1 MAQAPDRS
9 ARHIVTGAEYV
20 EQINTLESDRRARA
34 AFRDLVLSIVWP
46 GATLFDFGCGT
57 GLDACFYAERG
68 FTVRAYDVDR
78 AMCEFFTAHCRG
90 MIEAGH
96 VKLESGAY
104 RDFLTRNRAAS
115 GEDGVDLV
123 TSNFAPLNLIDNLR
137 ELFATFHA
145 LTAPKGKVLA
155 SVLSPYFIGDFRYRW
170 WWRNLP
176 RLLRDGRYSVAG
188 AQAPIVRRRL
198 ADFAAQSAPYF
209 TLERV
214 FRGLPERHLQVAGG
228 IERSGGSR
236 GASLGLSTCRFMF
249 LLFARREDNDDGQ

>member
-20 EQINTLESDRRARA
+20 EQLNALESDRRARA
-34 AFRDLVLSIVWP
+34 GFRDLVLNIVRP

-68 FTVRAYDVDR
+68 FTVRAYDVDQ
-78 AMCEFFTAHCRG
+78 AMCEFFAAHCRN

-96 VKLESGAY
+96 VKLQSGTY
-104 RDFLTRNRAAS
+104 RDFLTCNRVAS

-123 TSNFAPLNLIDNLR
+123 TANFAPLNLIDNLS
-137 ELFATFHA
+137 ELFASFHA

-155 SVLSPYFIGDFRYRW
+155 SVLSPYFLGDLQYRW

-188 AQAPIVRRRL
+188 AQAPIIRRRP
-198 ADFAAQSAPYF
+198 ADFAAQCAPYF
-209 TLERV
+209 ILESV
-214 FRGLPERHLQVAGG
+214 FRGLPRRRLQVGRG
-228 IERSGGSR
+228 IEQTGRSR
-236 GASLGLSTCRFMF
+236 ATSLGLSTCRFMF
-249 LLFARREDNDDGQ
+249 LLFARREVKDDSQ

>member
-20 EQINTLESDRRARA
+20 EQINALASDRRARA
-34 AFRDLVLSIVWP
+34 AFRDLVHSIARP

-57 GLDACFYAERG
+57 GLDARFYAERG
-68 FTVRAYDVDR
+68 FRVRAYDVDP
-78 AMCEFFTAHCRG
+78 AMCAFFSAHCRD
-90 MIEAGH
+90 MIEAGQ
-96 VKLESGAY
+96 VKLESDTY
-104 RDFLTRNRAAS
+104 RDFLTRNRAVS
-115 GEDGVDLV
+115 GADGVDLV

-155 SVLSPYFIGDFRYRW
+155 SVLSPYFLGDLQYRW

-188 AQAPIVRRRL
+188 AQAPIVRRL
-198 ADFAAQSAPYF
+198 PADFAAQSAPYF

-214 FRGLPERHLQVAGG
+214 LRGLPERHLQVAGG
-228 IERSGGSR
+228 LQRRGGGR

-249 LLFARREDNDDGQ
+249 LLFARREDNDDAQ

>member
-1 MAQAPDRS
+1 MAQAPNRS

-20 EQINTLESDRRARA
+20 EQINLLESDRRARV
-34 AFRDLVLSIVWP
+34 AFRDLVLSIVRP

-78 AMCEFFTAHCRG
+78 AMCEYFTAHCRT

-96 VKLESGAY
+96 VKLETDAY

-115 GEDGVDLV
+115 GEEPVDLV
-123 TSNFAPLNLIDNLR
+123 TSNFAPLNLIDNLG

-145 LTAPKGKVLA
+145 LTAPKGRVLA
-155 SVLSPYFIGDFRYRW
+155 SVLSPYFLGDLQYRW

-176 RLLRDGRYSVAG
+176 RLLRDGRYAVAG
-188 AQAPIVRRRL
+188 AQAPIVRRRP

-214 FRGLPERHLQVAGG
+214 FRGSPKRHLQVAGG

-236 GASLGLSTCRFMF
+236 VASLGLSTCRFMF
-249 LLFARREDNDDGQ
+249 LLFARCEDIDNGQ